1 MLFLGPGIAGHVGQG
16 DGDRAA
22 ELLLQRLAGGGGD
35 RGQAVAAGLVAGV
48 DQRAEG
54 FLRLGGP
61 VLAGVAFRAVLQVT
75 KYVAQM
81 QAWWPEMFFH
91 VAWK

>member
-1 MLFLGPGIAGHVGQG
+1 MLFLGPGIAGHVGQR

-22 ELLLQRLAGGGGD
+22 EQQLQRFADGGGD

-48 DQRAEG
+48 DQSAEG
-54 FLRLGGP
+54 FLGLGGP
-61 VLAGVAFRAVLQVT
+61 ELAGVAFRAVLQVT
-75 KYVAQM
+75 KYVAEM

-91 VAWK
+91 VVWK